1 MINPPL
7 AGTLTGCG
15 GAFWQKSGENEQSSN
30 FFFFTKGVLRKR
42 GKNVPLSTNLPLKG
56 KCMDMDAMDDAGG
69 LFREIVALSGVARD
83 ALVTSHGTGI
93 GAQTGV
99 PVQWWIIRKTNND
112 APRGKPRRT
121 SHTWWALSQCLET
134 GTFEDAVAADVDQA
148 RARLGTLVRWPV
160 ATAN

>member
-1 MINPPL
+1 MMNAPL
-7 AGTLTGCG
+7 TKWLTGYG
-15 GAFWQKSGENEQSSN
+15 GAFWQKSGENEQNSN

-42 GKNVPLSTNLPLKG
+42 GKNVPLSTNLPLRG
-56 KCMDMDAMDDAGG
+56 KCMDKDEMDDAGS
-69 LFREIVALSGVARD
+69 LFWEIVALSGVARD
-83 ALVTSHGTGI
+83 ALVISHGTGT
-93 GAQTGV
+93 GAESGM

-134 GTFEDAVAADVDQA
+134 GAFEDAVAGDIDQT

-160 ATAN
+160 ATTD

>member
-7 AGTLTGCG
+7 AGTLTGYG
-15 GAFWQKSGENEQSSN
+15 GAFWQKSGENEQSLN
-30 FFFFTKGVLRKR
+30 FFFFTKGVLQKQ
-42 GKNVPLSTNLPLKG
+42 GQNVPLFENVPLG
-56 KCMDMDAMDDAGG
+56 GTYMDMDPMDDAVAQY
-69 LFREIVALSGVARD
+69 REIVALSGVARD

-93 GAQTGV
+93 GAQTGT

-134 GTFEDAVAADVDQA
+134 GAFEDAVAADVDQA
-148 RARLGTLVRWPV
+148 RSRLGTLVRWPIT
-160 ATAN
+160 TAD